1 MDTTLWV
8 RLQAAA
14 DGGLPRGARLR
25 ERAEVD
31 TRDRP
36 VDFDGQRAPP
46 LRQRGADLGLDGGGV
61 VLPQPV
67 PDVVLPDQALRVLG
81 LVPRYQTRRAM
92 LCGRAVLSEGDISF
106 VSSSPRRLRRLVA
119 GISCPAAVRT
129 QPTESGAQPTAV
141 DGQPTLVRR

>member
-92 LCGRAVLSEGDISF
+92 LCGRPVGRRYFFRFFFTKTTEAIGGRNQLSGGGSHSTDGE
-106 VSSSPRRLRRLVA
+106 RR
-119 GISCPAAVRT
+119 ST
-129 QPTESGAQPTAV
+129 
-141 DGQPTLVRR
+141 DGG